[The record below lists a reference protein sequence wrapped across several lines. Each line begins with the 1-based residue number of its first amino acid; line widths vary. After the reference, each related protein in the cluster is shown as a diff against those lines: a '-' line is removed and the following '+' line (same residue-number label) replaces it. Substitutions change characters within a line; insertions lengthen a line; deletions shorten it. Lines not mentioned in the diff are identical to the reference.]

1 MLSAAVASPVEV
13 SGILTRL
20 AGLRKEWGEISG
32 ERVCCE
38 LPWAP
43 FPRQQNARAL
53 EDAELQFGDGLLPS
67 DFGSG
72 GRGYGVRKGTWKRHN
87 SVLIYIRLR

>member
-1 MLSAAVASPVEV
+1 M

-20 AGLRKEWGEISG
+20 AGLRRESGESSG

-53 EDAELQFGDGLLPS
+53 EDAELQFGDGLLPR
-67 DFGSG
+67 DFGRG
-72 GRGYGVRKGTWKRHN
+72 GRGYRVRKGTWKRYS
-87 SVLIYIRLR
+87 SVLIYIRFEMN